1 MDITVK
7 IELSTKDRKLFE
19 DLIAAIREGQEHHKE
34 FMAMAKAHWEMAFPE
49 NEDRPECE
57 TVPETPKDPTAEPM
71 PDPDDAFAQAAPQ
84 TAEPTPEQWRAR
96 IREIMQQYV
105 ITDKRDAI
113 KELLKKYGVAKASAL
128 PDDKLADFAVELT
141 KVCEG

>member
-57 TVPETPKDPTAEPM
+57 TVPETPKAPTAEPM
-71 PDPDDAFAQAAPQ
+71 PGSEEEPGESAPPSVYRD
-84 TAEPTPEQWRAR
+84 E
-96 IREIMQQYV
+96 IRSMMQQYV

-128 PDDKLADFAVELT
+128 PDDKLEDFAVDLT

>member
-7 IELSTKDRKLFE
+7 IELGTKERKLLE
-19 DLIAAIREGQEHHKE
+19 ELITRLGELGHGCACSCENPQ
-34 FMAMAKAHWEMAFPE
+34 PE
-49 NEDRPECE
+49 PE
-57 TVPETPKDPTAEPM
+57 TPETPKDPTAEPM
-71 PDPDDAFAQAAPQ
+71 PGSEEEPAESAPPSVYRD
-84 TAEPTPEQWRAR
+84 E
-96 IREIMQQYV
+96 IRSMMQQYV

-128 PDDKLADFAVELT
+128 PDDKLEDFAVELT